1 MRKTACLSL
10 FSLLVATSTAD
21 AALLTFSSSLSGA
34 NESPANASPATGSV
48 LISWDTDINSMR
60 VEASF
65 SGLTGNTTN
74 AHIHCCTT
82 VPLTANVGVA
92 TTLPTFAG
100 FPASVTAGVFDATY
114 DMTLASSYSAT
125 FVTASGGT
133 TALAAARLLQ
143 GLKDGKAY
151 FNIHT
156 TTFPGGEIRG
166 FPVPEPASAL
176 LLGAGLLGLVA
187 RRRLA

>member
-48 LISWDTDINSMR
+48 LISWDTDINSMGR
-60 VEASF
+60 
-65 SGLTGNTTN
+65 GLIQR
-74 AHIHCCTT
+74 ADRQHHERAIHCCTT

-100 FPASVTAGVFDATY
+100 FPAGVTAGVFDATY
-114 DMTLASSYSAT
+114 DMTLASSYNPA

-176 LLGAGLLGLVA
+176 LLCGPPGTCGT
-187 RRRLA
+187 RRRA